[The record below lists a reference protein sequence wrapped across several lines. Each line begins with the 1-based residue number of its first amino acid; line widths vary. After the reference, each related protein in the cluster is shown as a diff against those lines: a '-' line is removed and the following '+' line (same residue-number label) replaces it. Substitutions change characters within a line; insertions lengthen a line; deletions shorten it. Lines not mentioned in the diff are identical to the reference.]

1 MANQVPLGT
10 LTSAAGGALVAPDFV
25 TEPLL
30 QKINRRTSVLSLPS
44 TVRQTNTQRTTYPI
58 YMGRPTAGFVGEGSA
73 KGVTGA
79 EFGTLN
85 VNVKKIATIVL
96 YDDELIQDAFT
107 DPTVLVNDDVAAAF
121 EELIDQH
128 ALGMAAGSAIVGQ
141 FDAELTGTTNTTAD
155 LATTTDGLA
164 VAVSSAMNLIES
176 NGYDPNGIAMAF
188 DLKQH
193 MRDARGPG
201 DNATVNPYTGQ
212 QGALGQPGES
222 LYGMPIAWTTAL
234 DALPAGAGK
243 IAAVVGDWS
252 NAIFVIREDIKVSI
266 SHEATVDVSAT
277 LHHLWQQ
284 NKTAVRWEMRIG
296 FNAHDLNRAFAII
309 PNAA

>member
-176 NGYDPNGIAMAF
+176 N
-188 DLKQH
+188 
-193 MRDARGPG
+193 
-201 DNATVNPYTGQ
+201 ATVNPYTGQ